1 MFLILKF
8 VDVVFVPSLRCL
20 SMANRLPPVSDSK
33 DPFRDIVCLDVFC
46 LPTGNLMIGIEVRNR
61 LYENLP
67 LVPNLHQLN
76 LGPASYG
83 YTPDLFRF
91 RYISVEL

>member
-33 DPFRDIVCLDVFC
+33 DPLFVRQSALTDVFC
-46 LPTGNLMIGIEVRNR
+46 LQTGNLMICI
-61 LYENLP
+61 
-67 LVPNLHQLN
+67 
-76 LGPASYG
+76 
-83 YTPDLFRF
+83 
-91 RYISVEL
+91 

>member
-20 SMANRLPPVSDSK
+20 SMANRLPPVSECK
-33 DPFRDIVCLDVFC
+33 DPLRELVCTTICLDVFC
-46 LPTGNLMIGIEVRNR
+46 LPTGNLMIGQVRNR
-61 LYENLP
+61 LYDNLP
-67 LVPNLHQLN
+67 LVPNIHQLN

-83 YTPDLFRF
+83 YTPDLFR
-91 RYISVEL
+91 